1 MARYAVI
8 ENNICINIVEAD
20 AGSAES
26 NFILLS
32 ESDDVGLESVYDP
45 STNTWGVKNATAAM
59 GISSDDLIAMAKQ
72 ELKDTD
78 WTQLPD
84 VGLTSDNVLEWRTYR
99 AGIRE
104 IKDGQRTYENW
115 PTQPNKE
122 YV

>member
-8 ENNICINIVEAD
+8 ENNICINIVEAE
-20 AGSAES
+20 SAES

-32 ESDDVGLESVYDP
+32 ETDDVGLESVYDP
-45 STNTWGVKNATAAM
+45 STNTWGVKNETAAM
-59 GISSDDLIAMAKQ
+59 GISSDNLIAMAKQ

-99 AGIRE
+99 AEIRE
-104 IKDGQRTYENW
+104 IKDGQRAYENW